1 MAMSLQ
7 AASDAMREAVH
18 ETVKRHSLWY
28 LLQGI
33 FMVLVGIFAL
43 LFPLFASVAI
53 VLILGWTHDRPK
65 GSLGPVGQKQAL
77 LSRTWQ
83 LETP

>member
-7 AASDAMREAVH
+7 AASEAMREAVH

-33 FMVLVGIFAL
+33 FMVLVGILAL
-43 LFPLFASVAI
+43 L
-53 VLILGWTHDRPK
+53 
-65 GSLGPVGQKQAL
+65 
-77 LSRTWQ
+77 
-83 LETP
+83 